1 MTNTKGFLNRNQLK
15 YLVIAAM
22 LIDHIAWAFVPTASL
37 LGQVMHVIGRL
48 TGPTMAYMLAEGYH
62 YTRNVKKYAMR
73 LGIFAVISWLPFSYF
88 ESGGIRPAFGVIY
101 TLFLS
106 LLAIWF
112 WDKAKCSLSVKWLDI
127 FGLCLLSVFG
137 DWAIFD
143 VLYALTFF
151 ISGEPQGKMAV
162 VWRHYTGV
170 LYECADI
177 RTHVEWSVPVG
188 YLSGDTAD
196 TVLLQRRRRQQKAVS
211 QVVFLC
217 VLSAAPVGA
226 GRFAMGGV
234 CVNVRILQKEK
245 STGAGI

>member
-48 TGPTMAYMLAEGYH
+48 TGPTMAYMLAEGYR

-151 ISGEPQGKMAV
+151 RYRESPREKWLSFGGITLVCCMSVLTSEPMWSGLFQLGIFLVIPLIQYCYNGESGSKKPFHKWFFYV
-162 VWRHYTGV
+162 FYPLHLLV
-170 LYECADI
+170 LGI
-177 RTHVEWSVPVG
+177 LRW
-188 YLSGDTAD
+188 
-196 TVLLQRRRRQQKAVS
+196 
-211 QVVFLC
+211 VVF
-217 VLSAAPVGA
+217 A
-226 GRFAMGGV
+226 
-234 CVNVRILQKEK
+234 
-245 STGAGI
+245 

>member
-137 DWAIFD
+137 DWAIFWCWI
-143 VLYALTFF
+143 Y
-151 ISGEPQGKMAV
+151 
-162 VWRHYTGV
+162 WRM
-170 LYECADI
+170 
-177 RTHVEWSVPVG
+177 S
-188 YLSGDTAD
+188 S
-196 TVLLQRRRRQQKAVS
+196 S
-211 QVVFLC
+211 
-217 VLSAAPVGA
+217 SACRP
-226 GRFAMGGV
+226 
-234 CVNVRILQKEK
+234 
-245 STGAGI
+245 SDS

>member
-37 LGQVMHVIGRL
+37 LGQVMHIIGRL
-48 TGPTMAYMLAEGYH
+48 TGPTMAYMLAEGYR
-62 YTRNVKKYAMR
+62 YTRSVKKYAMR

-112 WDKAKCSLSVKWLDI
+112 WDKAKCSVSVKWLAVLV
-127 FGLCLLSVFG
+127 LCILSVFG
-137 DWAIFD
+137 DWAMFD

-151 ISGEPQGKMAV
+151 RYRENPREKWLTFSGITLVCCVSMLGNVSIPKANRYMNGERRCHATFPQHRRTACACA
-162 VWRHYTGV
+162 WR
-170 LYECADI
+170 
-177 RTHVEWSVPVG
+177 
-188 YLSGDTAD
+188 
-196 TVLLQRRRRQQKAVS
+196 
-211 QVVFLC
+211 
-217 VLSAAPVGA
+217 SAPRFGA
-226 GRFAMGGV
+226 RPSA
-234 CVNVRILQKEK
+234 RPLDRHR
-245 STGAGI
+245 

>member
-37 LGQVMHVIGRL
+37 LGQVMHIIGRL

-62 YTRNVKKYAMR
+62 YTRSVKKYAMR

-112 WDKAKCSLSVKWLDI
+112 WDKAKCSVSVKWLAVLV
-127 FGLCLLSVFG
+127 LCVWRLG
-137 DWAIFD
+137 DVRCAVCTDLFP
-143 VLYALTFF
+143 V
-151 ISGEPQGKMAV
+151 SGESQGKMADV
-162 VWRHYTGV
+162 QRHYTGV
-170 LYECADI
+170 LCQ
-177 RTHVEWSVPVG
+177 H
-188 YLSGDTAD
+188 
-196 TVLLQRRRRQQKAVS
+196 
-211 QVVFLC
+211 
-217 VLSAAPVGA
+217 A
-226 GRFAMGGV
+226 G
-234 CVNVRILQKEK
+234 K
-245 STGAGI
+245 

>member
-37 LGQVMHVIGRL
+37 LGQVMHIIGRL

-112 WDKAKCSLSVKWLDI
+112 WDKAKCSVSVKWLAVLV
-127 FGLCLLSVFG
+127 LCILSVRLG
-137 DWAIFD
+137 DVRCAVCTDLFP
-143 VLYALTFF
+143 V
-151 ISGEPQGKMAV
+151 SGESQGKMADV
-162 VWRHYTGV
+162 QRHYTGV
-170 LYECADI
+170 LCQ
-177 RTHVEWSVPVG
+177 H
-188 YLSGDTAD
+188 
-196 TVLLQRRRRQQKAVS
+196 
-211 QVVFLC
+211 
-217 VLSAAPVGA
+217 A
-226 GRFAMGGV
+226 G
-234 CVNVRILQKEK
+234 K
-245 STGAGI
+245 